1 MLFKEEFAPLL
12 FKLIA
17 GVNNYTVDA
26 LNYLKMTEKLSDTIE
41 LEENLPCLTY
51 YTKSNKRHDGNQ
63 YIICN
68 VGMELD
74 AGII

>member
-51 YTKSNKRHDGNQ
+51 TKSNKRHDGNQ